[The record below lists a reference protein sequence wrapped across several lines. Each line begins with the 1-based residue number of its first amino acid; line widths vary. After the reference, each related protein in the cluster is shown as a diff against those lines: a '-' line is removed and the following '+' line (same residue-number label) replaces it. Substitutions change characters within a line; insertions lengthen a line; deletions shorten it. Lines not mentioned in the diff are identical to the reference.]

1 MLDNLP
7 NEIKSIVVEKSDIQN
22 FIDKIFEAFDVN
34 KDERVSFEEFCEFI
48 KLSAKDAKLSPEGI
62 FYFKFLTYIFFIHKI
77 KNNKKT

>member
-62 FYFKFLTYIFFIHKI
+62 FLFQIFNFYFFYSQ
-77 KNNKKT
+77 NKK